1 MVMMR
6 VCVCDAKLDSEMSY
20 SFVNL
25 YNKQQPSEEQGF
37 DVCVGKTAGNIG
49 CGSILEDIEI

>member
-6 VCVCDAKLDSEMSY
+6 VCDAKLDSEMSY
-20 SFVNL
+20 SFVYL